1 MEMDSKKIKLKIY
14 ELKIEHKDLED
25 SINLIKEKHFVDEL
39 QIQRIKKRKLRIK
52 DEINILESK
61 LIPDIEA

>member
-1 MEMDSKKIKLKIY
+1 MDNKNIKLKIY